1 MSAASGQICAW
12 LACNGGRLLPN
23 LGRGKRYRN
32 CTVRT
37 DQDLCPMVKVLE
49 LADVAPLVSEQD
61 VLGEGGPFVD
71 PVCAEAPAGL
81 VSRLTTYAI
90 AGGMILLAPFLILSL
105 AAAFVVACLRLQ
117 GGDGGQEASM
127 VDQPAS

>member
-1 MSAASGQICAW
+1 MSAASVKSARA
-12 LACNGGRLLPN
+12 LAGNCGRLLRN
-23 LGRGKRYRN
+23 RAGRKRYRN

-37 DQDLCPMVKVLE
+37 DQDLCPMLKAPE
-49 LADVAPLVSEQD
+49 LSDVAPLVSEQD
-61 VLGEGGPFVD
+61 VLGEGGPFVELG
-71 PVCAEAPAGL
+71 CAEAPASL

-127 VDQPAS
+127 